1 MYQVACEEKEEDS
14 ERDFDWESVGSDDSV
29 LICTLSDLL
38 AELREIDM
46 SSGKEQIRMRQI
58 LQAVYENIRKY
69 GPFHKISGKGSIVY
83 E

>member
-1 MYQVACEEKEEDS
+1 MKMNLRGIEAEQKKRICGLVYQVACEEKEEDS

-58 LQAVYENIRKY
+58 LQ
-69 GPFHKISGKGSIVY
+69 
-83 E
+83 